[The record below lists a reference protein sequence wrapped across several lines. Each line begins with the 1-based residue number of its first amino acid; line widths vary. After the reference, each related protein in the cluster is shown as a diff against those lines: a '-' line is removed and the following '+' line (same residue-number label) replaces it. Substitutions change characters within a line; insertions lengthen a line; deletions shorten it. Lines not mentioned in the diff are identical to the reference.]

1 MAIRTGLAFGL
12 IAFAAAGCS
21 TIIEGTSQDIT
32 LTSVPSEAA
41 CTVQKNGVTIAT
53 VNKTPGRVTVD
64 KSSADLTV
72 VCNKEGFK
80 ETRGILE
87 SDLAAATFGN
97 AIAGGLIGVVID
109 ASTGANSKYDDTITV
124 RLLPETPATDA
135 TPSAAAPADADA
147 DATADTE
154 AAPAAAPAGG
164 MQPIANPPSS

>member
-1 MAIRTGLAFGL
+1 MAIRTGLAIGL

-80 ETRGILE
+80 ETRGTLE

-124 RLLPETPATDA
+124 TLVPEAPAA
-135 TPSAAAPADADA
+135 EAAPEAAAPAEADA
-147 DATADTE
+147 D
-154 AAPAAAPAGG
+154 AAPAAAPTGG